1 MSRIGDPGLD
11 DFSGPFWCCCN
22 SPGGRLWGWGP
33 EWSEVRWYVVRLGLR
48 YKTWN
53 WGQTGEDVP
62 EITHCISR
70 TETIAQIFWLP
81 NSRALPETH
90 HLSLLRCSLTPW
102 YSKRSYGN
110 QCTDFG
116 YPLSE
121 LQVLFKW
128 KTCSK
133 EEASGYKPPL
143 IIVLVLPFSLLL
155 QFPSSLLF
163 FSSVILL
170 LSIPPTLSKM
180 LPQIS
185 ESLFFMFLFFTPKLG
200 EFLHS
205 IVSNLW
211 IRKKTLHPNIPSILM
226 QRGHT
231 DYTWPQIPDDPLVF
245 SDQRNREKIG
255 VQALDLSP
263 DRGSCK
269 VPGKT
274 IDC

>member
-33 EWSEVRWYVVRLGLR
+33 EWSEVRWYVVRLGLG
-48 YKTWN
+48 YKIWN

-81 NSRALPETH
+81 NSRALPETR

-163 FSSVILL
+163 FFSVILL
-170 LSIPPTLSKM
+170 LSIPPMLSKM

-211 IRKKTLHPNIPSILM
+211 IRKKLFIQTFH
-226 QRGHT
+226 
-231 DYTWPQIPDDPLVF
+231 
-245 SDQRNREKIG
+245 
-255 VQALDLSP
+255 LS
-263 DRGSCK
+263 SCK
-269 VPGKT
+269 EATQITLDHKSQMILLSSQTRETGRKLECRHLTFLQTVEVAKFLGKQ
-274 IDC
+274 